1 MISTDPAHSLGDALD
16 LALGPEPLEVP
27 VPSAAGGRLRAA
39 ELAAAAAWHRWLGER
54 REELRILAERGTML
68 DASEVER
75 FLDLPMPGVDELVG
89 LRELD
94 RLGRGLGSS
103 SPSARVIVDTAP
115 TAHTLRL
122 LEMPAALERFAAVLL
137 AFEARHEELARRLT
151 GAFRPDA
158 ADELAPAVAAEAR
171 EMASLLRDPERM
183 SFVWVLLPEAL
194 SIAETGDALAELAG
208 AGIAV
213 EELVVN
219 RVAPPPGRGEAACAS
234 CAARRRSEAAA
245 LARIRAAFPALPVRT
260 VPEHDAEPRGPATLA
275 RLGASLCRPR
285 RPPRVPE
292 PPPSEG
298 EETGRPPG
306 GAEAPVW
313 LREIAPPGLRL
324 LLVGGKGGVGKT
336 TCAAALALLA
346 ARRGLGGGGPP
357 PEVLLLSTDPAHS
370 LGDVLKAELGDD
382 ERPVPGAPEGL
393 RAREVDARLRFAAR
407 RERYRDAL
415 ERAFGAFARGSA
427 GIDAPFERETLERL
441 LDATPPG
448 LDELVAVSELIDAL
462 DEPRGA
468 GGDRLLV
475 VDTAPTG
482 HALRLLEMPGLA
494 LEWDHALLSFLLEY
508 RQAVGLGGLAR
519 DLLALA
525 ASLKRLRA
533 LLADAALCRFVA
545 VTRPGE
551 LPARETERLLARL
564 GELGIRVPAVV
575 ANAVPRGSCRR
586 CRGDRRR
593 GSRALADLG
602 LSSARHRGCTI
613 LSAPAEYPPPRGV
626 EDLEHWVLT
635 WTETEPT

>member
-1 MISTDPAHSLGDALD
+1 
-16 LALGPEPLEVP
+16 
-27 VPSAAGGRLRAA
+27 
-39 ELAAAAAWHRWLGER
+39 
-54 REELRILAERGTML
+54 
-68 DASEVER
+68 
-75 FLDLPMPGVDELVG
+75 
-89 LRELD
+89 
-94 RLGRGLGSS
+94 
-103 SPSARVIVDTAP
+103 
-115 TAHTLRL
+115 
-122 LEMPAALERFAAVLL
+122 
-137 AFEARHEELARRLT
+137 
-151 GAFRPDA
+151 
-158 ADELAPAVAAEAR
+158 
-171 EMASLLRDPERM
+171 
-183 SFVWVLLPEAL
+183 
-194 SIAETGDALAELAG
+194 
-208 AGIAV
+208 
-213 EELVVN
+213 
-219 RVAPPPGRGEAACAS
+219 
-234 CAARRRSEAAA
+234 
-245 LARIRAAFPALPVRT
+245 
-260 VPEHDAEPRGPATLA
+260 
-275 RLGASLCRPR
+275 
-285 RPPRVPE
+285 
-292 PPPSEG
+292 
-298 EETGRPPG
+298 
-306 GAEAPVW
+306 
-313 LREIAPPGLRL
+313 
-324 LLVGGKGGVGKT
+324 
-336 TCAAALALLA
+336 
-346 ARRGLGGGGPP
+346 
-357 PEVLLLSTDPAHS
+357 
-370 LGDVLKAELGDD
+370 
-382 ERPVPGAPEGL
+382 
-393 RAREVDARLRFAAR
+393 
-407 RERYRDAL
+407 
-415 ERAFGAFARGSA
+415 
-427 GIDAPFERETLERL
+427 
-441 LDATPPG
+441 
-448 LDELVAVSELIDAL
+448 VAVSELIDAL